1 MTRLDRRHLLCAAAA
16 AMALMGIASTGA
28 QAEAFPSKPI
38 TMLVGYKAGGQTDLV
53 GRAAAQ
59 VMSEKLGVPINVVN
73 KPGAGG
79 AVAALELS
87 RAAPDGYTM
96 LFQANSIVNVIPFL
110 VARADFAPDS
120 FEYAGFITAYQV
132 GLAARKDAPF
142 DDLPGF
148 VAWARQNPG
157 ATYGSLSPA
166 SRMIIGEIAKK
177 EGLDLNV
184 VPMQGGGE
192 VINAILG
199 DQVSLAFSGGIHY
212 RYPDQIKTITALTT
226 FRHPSAPDAKTI
238 DEEGYQLGIDTR
250 AGLFFPK
257 GTAPEILTQV
267 SAALSAAAQDEAFKK
282 ITGQANVPIMFMN
295 ADEAKVEIAESYERN
310 GTIFRNAGIEPK

>member
-1 MTRLDRRHLLCAAAA
+1 MTILDRRKLISAAAA
-16 AMALMGIASTGA
+16 ALALIGVAPAA

-110 VARADFAPDS
+110 VARAKFDPES

-132 GLAARKDAPF
+132 GLVANKDAPF

-148 VAWARQNPG
+148 VTWAKQNPG

-177 EGLDLNV
+177 EGLDLNI

-212 RYPDQIKTITALTT
+212 RYPDQIKTITATTT
-226 FRHPSAPDAKTI
+226 FRHPSAPDVKTI
-238 DEEGYQLGIDTR
+238 DEEGYQLGIDSR

-257 GTAPEILTQV
+257 GTPPEILDQV
-267 SAALSAAAQDEAFKK
+267 STALSAAAEDDTFRK
-282 ITGQANVPIMFMN
+282 ITGQANVPIMFFD
-295 ADEAKVEIAESYERN
+295 AEEAKAEIIQTYERH
-310 GTIFRNAGIEPK
+310 GAIFRNAGIEPK